1 MRRPEAVMFGHYLI
15 LVVHQIPGVGDLR
28 AGDGTHL
35 RSGYGDDCSRLAG
48 ESDEL
53 DFVSH
58 MVWINMD
65 DRSNVAGL
73 KALPG
78 KRGRQDYPV
87 MFVDHCGNLLKWVG
101 CDKPWSVGASVDD
114 PDRSDGRTAAIR
126 TKD

>member
-1 MRRPEAVMFGHYLI
+1 MRRPEAVMFGHYLNS
-15 LVVHQIPGVGDLR
+15 VVHQIPGVRDLR

-65 DRSNVAGL
+65 DRSNVPGL
-73 KALPG
+73 KALSG
-78 KRGRQDYPV
+78 
-87 MFVDHCGNLLKWVG
+87 
-101 CDKPWSVGASVDD
+101 
-114 PDRSDGRTAAIR
+114 
-126 TKD
+126 